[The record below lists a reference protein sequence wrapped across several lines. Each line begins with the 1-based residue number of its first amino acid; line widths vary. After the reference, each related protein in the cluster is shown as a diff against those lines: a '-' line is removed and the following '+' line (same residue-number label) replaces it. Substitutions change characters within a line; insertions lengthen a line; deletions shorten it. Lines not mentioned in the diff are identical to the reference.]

1 MTFLIIPRG
10 FISSSFDIIR
20 KTNILKKGDYM
31 AGHSKWANIKHK
43 KAAEDQKRGKQFSKI
58 ARGIRQAVREGGSGD
73 PETNASL
80 RIWLDKAKEVN
91 LPKDNIKRAIDAGL
105 GKGDSGQMQEVIYE
119 GFGPQGV
126 GMMVV
131 CLTDNK
137 NRTTAEVRYA
147 FNKMEGSLGS
157 PGSVKYMFS
166 RDERGNYSCKMPIPV
181 QDDDQRQK
189 IQQLVDDLLELEDV
203 ESVYCATDDISTQ

>member
-1 MTFLIIPRG
+1 
-10 FISSSFDIIR
+10 
-20 KTNILKKGDYM
+20 M

-58 ARGIRQAVREGGSGD
+58 SRGIRQAVREGGSGD

-105 GKGDSGQMQEVIYE
+105 GIGDAGQMQEVVYE

-126 GMMVV
+126 GVMVV

-137 NRTTAEVRYA
+137 NRTTADVRYA
-147 FNKMEGSLGS
+147 FNSMDGSLGA
-157 PGSVKYMFS
+157 PGSVKYMFT
-166 RDERGNYSCKMPIPV
+166 RDDKGNYACKMPIPI
-181 QDDDQRQK
+181 QDESQRQK
-189 IQQLVDDLLELEDV
+189 IQQLVDNLLELEDV
-203 ESVYCATDDISTQ
+203 ESVYCATENIQTK